1 MDKQA
6 AIILVN
12 WNGWQDTL
20 ECLESILKQDYH
32 RFDIIVVDNRSGD
45 DSVAKIRDWA
55 SSEQVEIAAKFQD
68 LVLPLSPRPVPFHE
82 VEVAAIGQFKK
93 PAEAKSPAV
102 YLIKNNE
109 NSGFA
114 IANNIGMQFAMSELD
129 ADYLFLLNNDTVI
142 KKDTLRVLVEIS
154 DKHPEY
160 SALQA
165 AIYYYDLP
173 ETIWHVG
180 GKILPWLQT
189 RKFRA
194 PGGEPLKQT
203 DFVVGAALFLPAAT
217 VRSIGALSDRF
228 FHGEE
233 DFEFSMRLRRNQRK
247 AAVAAK
253 AVVYHKVAV
262 SSTKELI
269 KKDGTRI
276 INAAL
281 NRLVHMKLYLR
292 GYRWQIWRF
301 FTMLYFYA
309 LMVVKHKLTPGYSI
323 KLYFAIYRASS
334 RLNRVTRQDI
344 NQIINQV
351 NV

>member
-1 MDKQA
+1 MDKHA
-6 AIILVN
+6 TIILVN

-20 ECLESILKQDYH
+20 ECLESTLKQDYR
-32 RFDIIVVDNRSGD
+32 RFDVVIVDNHSSD
-45 DSVAKIRDWA
+45 DSIEKIRDWA
-55 SSEQVEIAAKFQD
+55 ASNKIRIDTKFPE
-68 LVLPLSPRPVPFHE
+68 LVLPLSPRPVPFYE
-82 VEVAAIGQFKK
+82 IEINAIDQFEK
-93 PAEAKSPAV
+93 PADVKSPAV
-102 YLIKNNE
+102 YAIKNNE

-114 IANNIGMQFAMSELD
+114 IANNIGMQFAMSVLD
-129 ADYLFLLNNDTVI
+129 TDYFFLLNNDTVI
-142 KKDTLRVLVEIS
+142 KKDTLRVLVETS
-154 DKHPEY
+154 REHPEL
-160 SALQA
+160 SAIQA

-189 RKFRA
+189 SKFRDL
-194 PGGEPLKQT
+194 GGKPLKQT
-203 DFVVGAALFLPAAT
+203 DFVVGAALFLPAET

-233 DFEFSMRLRRNQRK
+233 DFEFSMRLRRNKRK
-247 AAVAAK
+247 AAVAAA
-253 AVVYHKVAV
+253 AVVFHKVAV

-309 LMVVKHKLTPGYSI
+309 LMVGKHKLSPGYSV
-323 KLYFAIYRASS
+323 KLYFAIYRASTK
-334 RLNRVTRQDI
+334 LDRVTRQDI
-344 NQIINQV
+344 NQIMHQV